1 MSYERKVVEIE
12 AVRLVSAIYDKEH
25 YRVAD
30 KGEWLIVDGDVQLYM
45 KDEDFHRTF
54 VKKPPE
60 KEIVTET
67 VTVTQPI
74 YVNPCPP
81 VVYPQPCI
89 DPWPWWKRGDIICWT
104 DSSGYRTQH
113 PYSDN
118 STNIVT

>member
-12 AVRLVSAIYDKEH
+12 AVKLAKAIFDSENNRL
-25 YRVAD
+25 AD

-45 KDEDFHRTF
+45 KDEDFHKTF

-60 KEIVTET
+60 KEIITET
-67 VTVTQPI
+67 ITITQPQWTPI

-81 VVYPQPCI
+81 QPC
-89 DPWPWWKRGDIICWT
+89 DPWPWWKRSDIICWG
-104 DSSGYRTQH
+104 DSFGYITNH
-113 PYSDN
+113 SSN